1 MEPMDW
7 LLLLPL
13 AIFSVINVFATI
25 AVVRVPGVSRAH
37 RAFQLAFIWLVPILG
52 SVVCLSSISHR
63 TLGFSTAVS
72 SDASASVGHNGASC
86 GSEGASCGDSG
97 GSDGGASG
105 C

>member
-7 LLLLPL
+7 LLLLPI

-25 AVVRVPGVSRAH
+25 AVVCFPDVSRSS
-37 RAFQLAFIWLVPILG
+37 RALQLAFIWLVPILG

-63 TLGFSTAVS
+63 TYGFSAGIR
-72 SDASASVGHNGASC
+72 SDTSASVGQGDASC
-86 GSEGASCGDSG
+86 GSGGNSCGDSSG
-97 GSDGGASG
+97 GDGGASG